1 MGTDGRVCGLAA
13 GARRP
18 QERIRVTRRHALSF
32 LILALLVALTA
43 AGCGKGGRGP
53 FGGGGGGGIVA
64 RVDGKPITHD
74 QLCQTLESQDNGQAG
89 KQALES
95 LIVRQLIREEA
106 NKRGI
111 KVDSKE
117 LQSRVDGLKDYIV
130 AGTGKDYASWLSDT
144 GQTEL
149 DIADRVTLQILTAR
163 LVLTDQDRK
172 QFFEAN
178 KSRLSEVPHNNESV
192 IYRQI
197 VVATKSDAD
206 AIRSELMKTAGTKPV
221 SGEQFAKVADE
232 KSIDPMTLGRGGM
245 RGWWIK
251 GKGSGTGEKPDTQ
264 LEKALFSL
272 KPGDLSQALPY
283 TRPTPPAPKGQTAP
297 PQPEQWQIVMVDK
310 HITPHPVTLEGNQD
324 VIEDW
329 MLNDPR
335 YQYQLQQFFENLRA
349 KAKVE
354 VVSPRYKSVEQEYQ
368 KRSEMRQ
375 KMQQQQAPG
384 MGMPQAPGGAMPQLP
399 APSGGTAKPSGR

>member
-1 MGTDGRVCGLAA
+1 V
-13 GARRP
+13 
-18 QERIRVTRRHALSF
+18 E
-32 LILALLVALTA
+32 
-43 AGCGKGGRGP
+43 
-53 FGGGGGGGIVA
+53 
-64 RVDGKPITHD
+64 GKPITHE
-74 QLCQTLESQDNGQAG
+74 QLYQALESQDNGQAG

-111 KVDSKE
+111 KADTKE
-117 LQSRVDGLKDYIV
+117 LQSRIDGLKDYIL
-130 AGTGKDYASWLSDT
+130 AGTGKGYAAWLGDT
-144 GQTEL
+144 GQTEQ
-149 DIADRVTLQILTAR
+149 DVADRVTMQVLTAR

-178 KSRLSEVPHNNESV
+178 KEKLKDVPHNNESA

-206 AIRSELMKTAGTKPV
+206 AIHSELMKTAGGKPV
-221 SGEQFAKVADE
+221 SDEQFAKVADE
-232 KSIDPMTLGRGGM
+232 KSIDPMTRGRGGM

-251 GKGSGTGEKPDTQ
+251 GKGSGMGEKPDAQ

-272 KPGDLSQALPY
+272 KAGELSQPLPY
-283 TRPTPPAPKGQTAP
+283 IRPTPPAPKGQTAP

-310 HITPHPVTLEGNQD
+310 HITPHPIALEENQD

-335 YQYQLQQFFENLRA
+335 YQYQVQQFFENLRS
-349 KAKVE
+349 KAKIE
-354 VVSPRYKSVEQEYQ
+354 VVSPRYKSVQEEYQ
-368 KRSEMRQ
+368 KRNEMRQ
-375 KMQQQQAPG
+375 KMQQQAPA
-384 MGMPQAPGGAMPQLP
+384 MGMPQAPGGAAPQLP
-399 APSGGTAKPSGR
+399 AGAQPGAGGAAKPSGR